1 MKRLEYISRSLSKI
15 QHKKFEL
22 YVISRIIHKLDNP
35 EIKYV
40 FQQYATRD
48 NNTGKYALIDLY
60 LPQLGIA
67 IEVDESH
74 HKEQYTEDEIRQ
86 KEIEQ
91 LDIQVERVQCY
102 EKSLEEVNNEIEK
115 IIEKIITKKNELG
128 DNFKPWNGLNGYE
141 YYTKKGY
148 FDIND
153 STELTSPTEICNCFG
168 LENPAEVGASNL
180 DNNYKI
186 WWPNENYEKDNGK
199 NLQNL
204 TVLSG
209 KDKSKMIDPKS
220 RWYNNLVYN
229 SILGECV
236 IIEDDLDRKE
246 SEVPFYKEMLDKV
259 KDGNYRNRIVFYKKR
274 NMLHDKLYRFVGVF
288 ELDTEKTEKYKVCIH
303 RRIANTFELP
313 KYLDYV
319 ELYNCIDNFKSK
331 NIKSRGC
338 NNKILQLENQLNM
351 VNKFC
356 QSEIDRIQKMEED
369 YNKHIEDGTYD
380 EYRENYKKDIERLK
394 REKNII
400 VEDEIKQELNAS
412 IKKLKENE
420 LSSDNIEK
428 QRTLLDIRKTGAYY
442 KIHCRIEDFRIK
454 YNLG

>member
-115 IIEKIITKKNELG
+115 IIELIKTKKNELG

-141 YYTKKGY
+141 YYSKKGY

-168 LENPAEVGASNL
+168 LENAAQRGATWLKKNEIL
-180 DNNYKI
+180 I
-186 WWPNENYEKDNGK
+186 WWPHENEETEY
-199 NLQNL
+199 
-204 TVLSG
+204 
-209 KDKSKMIDPKS
+209 
-220 RWYNNLVYN
+220 RWYNKLSDNGVEIVEQDN
-229 SILGECV
+229 N
-236 IIEDDLDRKE
+236 
-246 SEVPFYKEMLDKV
+246 P
-259 KDGNYRNRIVFYKKR
+259 KDGEKDKFYLDAIKKDTNIKRLVFYRKK
-274 NMLHDKLYRFVGVF
+274 NMLNDKLYRFVGVF
-288 ELDTEKTEKYKVCIH
+288 MLDVDETKNRHERVYK
-303 RRIANTFELP
+303 RI
-313 KYLDYV
+313 D
-319 ELYNCIDNFKSK
+319 DNFKLPNKYTEYEIRNEINKLTIADIKQKDPKDIIGISTDFEQATIQYQAGCK
-331 NIKSRGC
+331 NIDDMEMRMKKLLD
-338 NNKILQLENQLNM
+338 NNKYGDYLKQFEEILKGMKDQKKKHPDNNAEINNM
-351 VNKFC
+351 
-356 QSEIDRIQKMEED
+356 
-369 YNKHIEDGTYD
+369 
-380 EYRENYKKDIERLK
+380 
-394 REKNII
+394 
-400 VEDEIKQELNAS
+400 IKQHKDS
-412 IKKLKENE
+412 KLSK
-420 LSSDNIEK
+420 DNIEK
-428 QRTLLDIRKTGAYY
+428 QRFILNIRRIESYY